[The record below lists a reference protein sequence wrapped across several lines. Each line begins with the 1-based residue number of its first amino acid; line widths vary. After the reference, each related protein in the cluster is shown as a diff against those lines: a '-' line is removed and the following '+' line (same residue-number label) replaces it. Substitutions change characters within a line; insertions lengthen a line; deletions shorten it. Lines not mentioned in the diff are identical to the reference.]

1 VWGGIRRTAMADLMK
16 EYIDTKDIRHKVEHQ
31 VVSTDDRK
39 SAEQIVEEL
48 FHVLTKRRGRPA
60 SV

>member
-1 VWGGIRRTAMADLMK
+1 MADLIK